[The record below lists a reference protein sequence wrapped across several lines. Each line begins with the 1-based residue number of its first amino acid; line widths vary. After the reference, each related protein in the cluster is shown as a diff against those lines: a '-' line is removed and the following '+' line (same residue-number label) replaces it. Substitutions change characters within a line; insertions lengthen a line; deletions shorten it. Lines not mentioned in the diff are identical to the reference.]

1 MSLFVHYLASI
12 DNSLAGEL
20 GALSH
25 PDRDLIAA
33 RGGLLVASACS
44 AAGMGEFMADIRAS
58 AGGLVLAAA
67 VLALVAACQSAPA
80 EAPADAAPGEFV
92 WPTSLKVVGDGYPG
106 PGAPC
111 RRIGESTATIDFL
124 DDSAAL
130 VGCPS
135 VAEADKLGGKVL
147 ATIDGVT
154 LISVPNDRAATPGD
168 GDGQGDALVAGTNYN
183 ATAQIRCAGHKGAAA
198 AMCDAGVIRSGT
210 DGTTVEVMLPG
221 GVKRAIFFNPD
232 GSFLTFSTAEADGT
246 AAMTISS
253 TRKGDTTI
261 ARLGSET
268 YEVPDAFVTGD

>member
-1 MSLFVHYLASI
+1 MSLFVHYLARI
-12 DNSLAGEL
+12 DNSLVGKR

-33 RGGLLVASACS
+33 RGGLLVANACN
-44 AAGMGEFMADIRAS
+44 AAGMGEVMVDMRAS
-58 AGGLVLAAA
+58 AGRLPLAAA
-67 VLALVAACQSAPA
+67 MLALVAACQGAPA
-80 EAPADAAPGEFV
+80 EAPADAAPGEFA
-92 WPTSLKVVGDGYPG
+92 WPDSLKVVGDGYPG

-111 RRIGESTATIDFL
+111 RRIGESAATIDFL

-135 VAEADKLGGKVL
+135 AEEAAKLGGTVL
-147 ATIDGVT
+147 TTIDGVT
-154 LISVPNDRAATPGD
+154 LISVPNDRVATPGD
-168 GDGQGDALVAGTNYN
+168 GDGQGDALVPGTNYN

-198 AMCDAGVIRSGT
+198 AMCDAGVIRSGA

-221 GVKRAIFFNPD
+221 DVKRAIFFNPD

-246 AAMTISS
+246 AAMAISA

-261 ARLGSET
+261 AKLGTEI
-268 YEVPDAFVTGD
+268 YEIPDVLLTGD